1 MEQTKPTFRYNNY
14 GVKSS
19 SDQYRNIKGVHYVC
33 YTSNP
38 DAFEEVRKESKE
50 KGLKVRIINGEMYVE
65 KQKE

>member
-1 MEQTKPTFRYNNY
+1 MF
-14 GVKSS
+14 
-19 SDQYRNIKGVHYVC
+19 C

-65 KQKE
+65 KQKNKSASSPGKRAVL